1 MDEISGCRRCRFFEA
16 QFLSQKMLKLP
27 MTELRL
33 VGMVFLL
40 FSFGLV
46 SRTDAQTKPNIV
58 IIMADDLGYG
68 DVSCYGAK
76 SVATPNIDRLAT
88 AGVRFTSGYTSG
100 STCTPTRYSFMTG
113 VYAFRTANTGIAPP
127 NAPAIIA
134 PGTPTIASLL
144 KSVGYRT
151 AVVGKWHLGLG
162 TERPDWNGELKPGP
176 LEIGFDRCLVLPT
189 TNDRVPQVLVQDHH
203 VRNLDPNDP
212 LSVSDKKPSD
222 DHPTG
227 LSHRDTL
234 KLNWS
239 HGHNATIH
247 NGISRIG
254 FYTGGEKARFRD
266 EDLADTWVQESV
278 AWIEA
283 NKAQPFF
290 LFLASH
296 DLHVPRTPHER
307 FQGATKMGARGDAI
321 VEFDWCVGEI
331 TKTIERLGLA
341 ENTLII
347 VCSDNGPVLDDG
359 YQDSAVELLGDHKP
373 AGPWRGGKGSV
384 FEGGTRAPFI
394 ASWKGRIAPAAV
406 SDRPITTLDLGA
418 SLASIV
424 GAKLPSGACRD
435 AIDLSGT
442 LLNSSAAKG
451 RRFVVQQDNGARN
464 LGLRMGDWKL
474 IRNRGAD
481 GKKDAKPQ
489 RDQLFNL
496 KSDPGETQDLSE
508 TRADELQRLQTKL
521 DEVLAAGEAR

>member
-1 MDEISGCRRCRFFEA
+1 MISSGYP
-16 QFLSQKMLKLP
+16 S
-27 MTELRL
+27 ELH
-33 VGMVFLL
+33 
-40 FSFGLV
+40 
-46 SRTDAQTKPNIV
+46 AQTKPNVV
-58 IIMADDLGYG
+58 IIMADDLGFG

-113 VYAFRTANTGIAPP
+113 VYAFRTANTGMAPP

-176 LEIGFDRCLVLPT
+176 LEIGFDHCLVMPT
-189 TNDRVPQVLVQDHH
+189 TNDRVPQVLVGGHR
-203 VRNLDPNDP
+203 VRNLDTNDP
-212 LSVSDKKPSD
+212 ITVSDKMPSPN
-222 DHPTG
+222 HPTG

-266 EDLADTWVQESV
+266 EDLADTWVQESI

-307 FQGATKMGARGDAI
+307 FQGATKMGSRGDAI

-359 YQDSAVELLGDHKP
+359 YQDSAVELVGDHQP

-384 FEGGTRAPFI
+384 FEGGTRTPFI
-394 ASWKGRIAPAAV
+394 ASWQGRIAPAAI
-406 SDRPITTLDLGA
+406 SDRPITTLDLGVTLS
-418 SLASIV
+418 SLV
-424 GAKLPSGACRD
+424 GAQLPVGAFRD
-435 AIDLSGT
+435 AFDLSDT
-442 LLNSSAAKG
+442 LLNTSAAEG
-451 RRFVVQQDNGARN
+451 RPFVIQQDNGGRN

-474 IRNRGAD
+474 IRQRSSN
-481 GKKDAKPQ
+481 GKESAKPLQ
-489 RDQLFNL
+489 DQLFNL
-496 KSDPGETQDLSE
+496 VSDPGEAQDLSV
-508 TRADELQRLQTKL
+508 THRDDLKRLQTKL